1 MQKHILGKYI
11 TKGKYMESK
20 PLKKESFIENL
31 SEITKGMKQKEIAS
45 MGCTEGTMSKY
56 LNPDKKDF
64 PPVDK
69 LYNLSQ
75 HFNVSIDWLIGVEK
89 RKETGQNL
97 SAKAICEMLISIYNS
112 VPFDFVE
119 IQKTETCAD
128 YFEDSYGNIDI
139 KNIQNTYY
147 ALYFSNWGELDP
159 DFPFM
164 DTNYR
169 NKPGAINTF
178 LPRLI
183 KIRDMLKEGNLN
195 DEMYNRLLESYLND
209 ITT

>member
-45 MGCTEGTMSKY
+45 IMGCTEGTMSKY

-139 KNIQNTYY
+139 KNI
-147 ALYFSNWGELDP
+147 LSNIEQT
-159 DFPFM
+159 M
-164 DTNYR
+164 
-169 NKPGAINTF
+169 NKAHHDNPKDNIFRKIVHCNFFTIY
-178 LPRLI
+178 I
-183 KIRDMLKEGNLN
+183 KIH
-195 DEMYNRLLESYLND
+195 
-209 ITT
+209 

>member
-1 MQKHILGKYI
+1 
-11 TKGKYMESK
+11 MESK

-45 MGCTEGTMSKY
+45 IMGCTEGTMSKY

-119 IQKTETCAD
+119 IQKV
-128 YFEDSYGNIDI
+128 
-139 KNIQNTYY
+139 
-147 ALYFSNWGELDP
+147 
-159 DFPFM
+159 
-164 DTNYR
+164 R
-169 NKPGAINTF
+169 
-178 LPRLI
+178 RLI
-183 KIRDMLKEGNLN
+183 KIIKVINSDKIEIQFHSGIVMTQRIDYY
-195 DEMYNRLLESYLND
+195 D
-209 ITT
+209 